1 MRPLNGC
8 MLEHVAIQALWPL
21 FSAGLHVPPPTTLPP
36 SASLPLFHWPPHAH
50 CHLPQLSLLLAHA
63 PPPASHA
70 SLCPITSAPHHHAI
84 LPCRPPFACHRM
96 SFLPFLLAPVP
107 LATRSASFHPTW
119 RHLHGRVL
127 TTYLAKDLDPCDTYT
142 LIMTASG
149 QLKQKWFKYNE
160 RIIGN
165 R

>member
-1 MRPLNGC
+1 MSF
-8 MLEHVAIQALWPL
+8 AIVSSGIFFLKKSTQFWPGFLPSKL
-21 FSAGLHVPPPTTLPP
+21 FILISRVHMVHNCVFQHAAIKWLHVGTCGHPGTVASVQRWPPCAAPTTLPP

-96 SFLPFLLAPVP
+96 SFLPFLLVPVP
-107 LATRSASFHPTW
+107 LATRSASFHPT
-119 RHLHGRVL
+119 
-127 TTYLAKDLDPCDTYT
+127 
-142 LIMTASG
+142 
-149 QLKQKWFKYNE
+149 
-160 RIIGN
+160 
-165 R
+165 